1 MNSIIDRAEEEQYKF
16 WFKNEKGII
25 KIIPIDFK
33 RFLQDNGFYKYCPEG
48 SKNYV
53 FIKVTS
59 CEINH
64 SNEKDIKDF
73 VLKYLETYD
82 DISVYNYFADTTRF
96 FREDYLNL
104 LDTLEPF
111 FIEDDKESSYLYF
124 KNKAVKVTSDKV
136 EAIDYDDLEANVWK
150 DQMIDRYYK
159 ECEFDGCYYQN
170 LYATFV
176 TRTMAVLLQWN
187 LLLGFLC
194 TDTRTYLIV
203 QQLY

>member
-1 MNSIIDRAEEEQYKF
+1 MMI
-16 WFKNEKGII
+16 
-25 KIIPIDFK
+25 
-33 RFLQDNGFYKYCPEG
+33 
-48 SKNYV
+48 
-53 FIKVTS
+53 
-59 CEINH
+59 
-64 SNEKDIKDF
+64 
-73 VLKYLETYD
+73 YL
-82 DISVYNYFADTTRF
+82 FTTTLLTQLDSL
-96 FREDYLNL
+96 EDYLNL

-111 FIEDDKESSYLYF
+111 FIEDDKRALIYTLKTSREGNF
-124 KNKAVKVTSDKV
+124 SDKV